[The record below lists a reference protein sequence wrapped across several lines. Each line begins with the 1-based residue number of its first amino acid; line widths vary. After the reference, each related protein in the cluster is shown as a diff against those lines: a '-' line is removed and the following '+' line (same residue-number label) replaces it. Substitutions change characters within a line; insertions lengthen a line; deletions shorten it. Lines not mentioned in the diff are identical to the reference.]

1 MLVQKIPFTMLLPI
15 VAPAPKMAALPI
27 FFPNFLPFSSNL
39 LGFLPSAGVIALL
52 DWATSNGMF
61 P

>member
-1 MLVQKIPFTMLLPI
+1 MPLTMLLPI

-27 FFPNFLPFSSNL
+27 FLPNFFPCSSRRL
-39 LGFLPSAGVIALL
+39 VDRPGIC
-52 DWATSNGMF
+52 DEEATSRGML